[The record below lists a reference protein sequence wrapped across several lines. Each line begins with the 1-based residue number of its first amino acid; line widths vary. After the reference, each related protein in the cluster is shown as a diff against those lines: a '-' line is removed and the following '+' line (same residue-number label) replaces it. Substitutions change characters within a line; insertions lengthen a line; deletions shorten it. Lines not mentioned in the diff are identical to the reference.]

1 MALGIQPVD
10 LMNEAS
16 FALLIQTPCR
26 PGQSKPK
33 FDAYKLNHKYLGIQ
47 SHHTVTP
54 YNVRSTL
61 QHRQQVFVY
70 RLLRVRVGELGRMP
84 IATSKSGHSNVFLH
98 VKVRLDIELT
108 RDVGAIT
115 WPTKAEP
122 TIHLSTMRAPARS
135 YTSSICSQQ
144 SATEQHKR

>member
-1 MALGIQPVD
+1 MALGIQPVV

-70 RLLRVRVGELGRMP
+70 RLLRVRVGELGRIP
-84 IATSKSGHSNVFLH
+84 NRDFQIGTLE
-98 VKVRLDIELT
+98 RLVACESQT
-108 RDVGAIT
+108 RHRAHT
-115 WPTKAEP
+115 RCRRN
-122 TIHLSTMRAPARS
+122 HLAG
-135 YTSSICSQQ
+135 
-144 SATEQHKR
+144 